1 MRTFQFK
8 SHNIKKGLIFGFG
21 YLIVVFLVLCIVFDG
36 VNGLADTIN
45 NFGSAKGLG
54 LLVAVVVIGPLVILL
69 QYINPKVDILI
80 DNDYLHIRQAKRNDQ
95 IIALAVID
103 RMEINQKLVNQL
115 QLFDQN
121 KQLLANIHPQSDTTV
136 IFLIAN
142 AISQQEKL
150 KHSKGNKKIF
160 GNTIETVSYYRHEP
174 R

>member
-1 MRTFQFK
+1 MAHMRTFQFK

-150 KHSKGNKKIF
+150 KQSKGNKKIF
-160 GNTIETVSYYRHEP
+160 GNTIETVSYYRH
-174 R
+174 